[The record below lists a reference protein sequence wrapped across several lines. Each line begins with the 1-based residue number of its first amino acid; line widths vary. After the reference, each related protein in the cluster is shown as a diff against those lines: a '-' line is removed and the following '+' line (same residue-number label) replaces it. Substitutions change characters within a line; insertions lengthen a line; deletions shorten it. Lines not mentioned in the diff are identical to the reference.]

1 MLGALALLLVVVV
14 SVARVSALLAA
25 VSFPDYLIRLILVGS
40 DCSLGSYGF
49 SLSFLLARFE
59 VVAK

>member
-1 MLGALALLLVVVV
+1 MLVVVV

-40 DCSLGSYGF
+40 DCSLSSYGF